1 MLETYMVLT
10 CCTSKMPR
18 WGENYAQ
25 WPDCEL
31 LDLFID
37 I

>member
-18 WGENYAQ
+18 WGDDWWDDSYYKENN
-25 WPDCEL
+25 
-31 LDLFID
+31 FHNS
-37 I
+37 